1 MGKYPRIFIRIIRP
15 HQWVKNLLIIAPP
28 FFGGTLFSSERVMI
42 EMVLAFIAFSL
53 ASSAGYII
61 NDIADINTDRLHP
74 KKRLRPLASGEIGI
88 AQALVM
94 IAITAAISMA
104 LSLKIS
110 PSFALVVALY
120 LALDILYSF
129 YIKHIALL
137 GSFSIAL
144 GFVLRIT
151 AGGAA
156 SGVEISSWLFLT
168 TFLLSLLLAFG
179 KRRQELLS
187 IKGSQEF
194 RKELSN
200 YTTVFLDTAIAI
212 FSTTAIVTYSLYA
225 VDRGP
230 RIFIA
235 TVPFVCY
242 GVLRY
247 LYLVQNRGEGDPTEA
262 LLSDRALFACVF
274 LWIVVTAL
282 IINFNY
288 LLGLFP

>member
-28 FFGGTLFSSERVMI
+28 FFGGTLFSSEKVMI
-42 EMVLAFIAFSL
+42 EMILAFIAFSL

-74 KKRLRPLASGEIGI
+74 RKKLRPLASGEIGI

-94 IAITAAISMA
+94 IAITAAVSMA
-104 LSLKIS
+104 LSLKIA
-110 PSFALVVALY
+110 PSFAFVVALY

-129 YIKHIALL
+129 YIKHIAIL

-156 SGVEISSWLFLT
+156 SGVEISSWLFLA

-187 IKGSQEF
+187 IKGPQEF

-262 LLSDRALFACVF
+262 LLSDKALFACVF